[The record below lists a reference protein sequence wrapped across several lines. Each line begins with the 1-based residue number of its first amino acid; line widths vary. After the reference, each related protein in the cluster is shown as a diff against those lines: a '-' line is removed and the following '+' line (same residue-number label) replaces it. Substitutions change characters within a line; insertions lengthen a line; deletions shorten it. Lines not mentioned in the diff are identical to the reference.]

1 MVLTFIQRS
10 GQLILV
16 GLIFLSLAILL
27 KSLILLLRLLTVS
40 NRHVYSPT
48 FLGLFL
54 WCDDR
59 IYFAV
64 ALLPLWNSGHSVVVI
79 ITVQLHSTKP
89 ELWFNAGSNPP
100 RSMSEIL
107 QWWAFLTWSRLEI
120 GLNVFRWLTI
130 SQKICYHHHHHH
142 HHHHIFSFRWFSC
155 WLRGVYFLS
164 YHNFSI
170 FSSWFG

>member
-79 ITVQLHSTKP
+79 TTVQLHSTKP

-130 SQKICYHHHHHH
+130 SQKNLLSSSSSSSSSYFQFPM
-142 HHHHIFSFRWFSC
+142 IF
-155 WLRGVYFLS
+155 LLAQRGILLIVSQLF
-164 YHNFSI
+164 NI
-170 FSSWFG
+170 SSWFG